1 MWRLPRRT
9 FRHEKRLELLA
20 LVEPGPA
27 HRRRALRRDV
37 HPLRLA
43 APGGLQP
50 QCHQHRGQ
58 QRRPPC
64 LRRHRPDDSG
74 PPLRPRSV
82 CRHGVRDGELPRVA
96 PGRRHAGPS
105 RAGRAGRA
113 GERAPLRRA
122 QRPHRRLRTPAADHR
137 DAGDRRDLLRRRA
150 LAASRPGR
158 RRQRG
163 PRRLHDRFTRQR
175 GSVRDRPPRRSGPVH
190 LDSLPAVGAG
200 PGGLCHPPHRR
211 SPLRLRSGPALA
223 TTLPRHR
230 PPHLGQP
237 RLVPAAQGQ
246 EAGGSVSMTS
256 VIDRID
262 KALLAALCCIVVLL
276 LGGALYSRNF
286 LSLDYLLQQLQVAA
300 FLGVIATGAMLV
312 ILLGHIDLSI
322 PWVVTTGGM
331 MSTAAA
337 GHGGMAGALAI
348 PFAVACGLGIGLING
363 IGVAYLRVPSMIFTL
378 AINAIAQGLMV
389 VHTSGFAPQE
399 HATPAM
405 HFIAVERSI
414 LGIPNAV
421 WMWAA
426 IGGWTV
432 VLLRRTT
439 FGRRVYGIGNSER
452 AVFLS
457 RGNVD
462 RVVVACFAIAG
473 TCSAF
478 AGVLLAGYST
488 KAYQAM
494 GDPYLLPAIAAVVL
508 GGTSILGGRGT
519 YLGTVAG
526 VVLMTLLQSILSIV
540 QVPEAAR
547 QVIYGVVIILM
558 LLVYGRGQKVVS

>member
-74 PPLRPRSV
+74 PHLRPRSV
-82 CRHGVRDGELPRVA
+82 CRHGVRDGELPRVD

-150 LAASRPGR
+150 LAAAGAGR

-163 PRRLHDRFTRQR
+163 PRRPHYRFTRRR
-175 GSVRDRPPRRSGPVH
+175 GSV
-190 LDSLPAVGAG
+190 L
-200 PGGLCHPPHRR
+200 
-211 SPLRLRSGPALA
+211 
-223 TTLPRHR
+223 HR

-237 RLVPAAQGQ
+237 RLVPVAQGQ
-246 EAGGSVSMTS
+246 EAGGSLSMRGM
-256 VIDRID
+256 IERID

-286 LSLDYLLQQLQVAA
+286 LSLDYLLQQLQVAS

-348 PFAVACGLGIGLING
+348 PFAIACGLGIGLING

-426 IGGWTV
+426 IGGWTL

-547 QVIYGVVIILM
+547 QVIYGSVIILM